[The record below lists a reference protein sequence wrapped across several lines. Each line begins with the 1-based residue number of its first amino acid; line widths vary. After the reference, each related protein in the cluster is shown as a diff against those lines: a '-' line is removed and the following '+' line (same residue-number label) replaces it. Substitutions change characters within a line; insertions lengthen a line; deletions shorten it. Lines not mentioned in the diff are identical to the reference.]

1 MNKVK
6 LKKISEI
13 NAKRSKILINIDEQL
28 EKVGNQFGESFMDE
42 LYRRLE
48 LVVMHFQLEFE
59 EAMKNS
65 FERHNVIKENFDLLT
80 GRSISEVDSQ
90 KNNGRIPSFILEH
103 EKIKKKNFAS

>member
-1 MNKVK
+1 MSKVK

-13 NAKRSKILINIDEQL
+13 SAKRSRVLISIDEHL

-48 LVVMHFQLEFE
+48 LVIIHFRLEFE
-59 EAMKNS
+59 EAMKKS
-65 FERHNVIKENFDLLT
+65 IEKHKTIEENFDLLT
-80 GRSISEVDSQ
+80 GRTRLYLDRQNKEEKV
-90 KNNGRIPSFILEH
+90 PSFISEH